1 MRVKMSSIHVID
13 PAAAFDFYTG
23 TLGFEPLMVL
33 PEYNLFIVQAPNIPD
48 GPGLLLEPSD
58 HPVAEAYRTGVYGM
72 GLPAVV
78 LGVDDVQAEM
88 ERLSALGVRFTGP
101 PSTDAMGT
109 QAVFDDG
116 CGNYIQLHQD

>member
-1 MRVKMSSIHVID
+1 MRVKMSSIHVTD
-13 PAAAFDFYTG
+13 PAAAYDFYTT

-33 PEYNLFIVQAPNIPD
+33 PEYNLFIVRARDVPD

-58 HPVAEAYRTGVYGM
+58 NPVAEAYRSGIYDL
-72 GLPAVV
+72 GLPALV
-78 LGVDDVQAEM
+78 LGVEDVAAEM
-88 ERLSALGVRFTGP
+88 ERLSGLGVRFTGP
-101 PSTDAMGT
+101 PATDAMGT

>member
-1 MRVKMSSIHVID
+1 MSSIHVLD

-23 TLGFEPLMVL
+23 TLGLEPLMVM
-33 PEYNLFIVQAPNIPD
+33 PEYNLFIVRARDVPD

-58 HPVAEAYRTGVYGM
+58 NPLAEAYRSGLYALGM
-72 GLPAVV
+72 PALT
-78 LGVDDVQAEM
+78 LGVEDVAAEM
-88 ERLSALGVRFTGP
+88 ERLSALNVRFTGP
-101 PSTDAMGT
+101 PTTDAMGT